1 MSINVPLALP
11 KTNEGI
17 LMPSVANSVVGVDHG
32 VCRFKVARIR
42 KSSRNKVEETTG
54 DRNEV
59 ATIDVNQM
67 PVTVIQLSGFLLA
80 GTTPDN
86 IVTAMAGNG
95 TFSNNGTWVVSIN
108 VADSIKI
115 NGYCVIADDTWEWG
129 QEDAT
134 VKIAMTLYLTDTRE
148 SEINGDL
155 TGPAEPTE

>member
-32 VCRFKVARIR
+32 ICRFKVARIR
-42 KSSRNKVEETTG
+42 KLSRNKVEETTG
-54 DRNEV
+54 DRNPA

-86 IVTAMAGNG
+86 IVNAMAGNG
-95 TFSNNGTWVVSIN
+95 SSSNDGTWVVKIN
-108 VADSIKI
+108 VADSISI
-115 NGYCVIADDTWEWG
+115 NGYCVIADDVWEWG
-129 QEDAT
+129 QDDAT
-134 VKIAMTLYLTDTRE
+134 VKIAMTLYITDTHE
-148 SEINGDL
+148 SEINGTL
-155 TGPAEPTE
+155 TGPAEPS